1 MATLS
6 ELQDALREKLELN
19 GVLGKIRSQIRG
31 EIFKA
36 LDEREGFPI
45 PELSNENLLIND
57 LFREYLI
64 FNGYRSTLSV
74 FLAESGQPKL
84 SLGRIFMSTQL
95 HHQDDANSSK
105 LPLVY
110 SLIAKA
116 QYVPPPP
123 PPLPPAAVHRRLPPP
138 EEDSRRA
145 ALAPPREPSPHPRRS
160 VSPKVEEPRSV
171 VVDDRLY
178 ADRRYRAPADSA
190 APSLNTSWQSMRQ
203 QAATL
208 PEATLPAPSEVPA
221 SRANVREK
229 EDDRMRRS
237 NDGQREHVAQH
248 ASPRVD
254 EPAMRL
260 WDRSKAS
267 SPSRS
272 QERSPKADDVSSSVE
287 QQAMEIAIRRGGLAN
302 VKLRDASD
310 LVAQLEEMQQ
320 EELAASPSERAYS
333 DTFATSPTMDPRS
346 AAKSDA
352 PSPSHA
358 HVNAVEAV
366 PAPAGMSTQLLVQEP
381 VPETLSAQP
390 TTGSPLGALPPLA
403 APKGNLGQSMN
414 SDLVSEAS
422 AYSSIVSDLPEE
434 LDELLSD

>member
-1 MATLS
+1 M
-6 ELQDALREKLELN
+6 R
-19 GVLGKIRSQIRG
+19 
-31 EIFKA
+31 
-36 LDEREGFPI
+36 PI
-45 PELSNENLLIND
+45 QCVKKNKSVPYIA
-57 LFREYLI
+57 
-64 FNGYRSTLSV
+64 STSFIL
-74 FLAESGQPKL
+74 K
-84 SLGRIFMSTQL
+84 T
-95 HHQDDANSSK
+95 
-105 LPLVY
+105 Y
-110 SLIAKA
+110 SLLG
-116 QYVPPPP
+116 Y
-123 PPLPPAAVHRRLPPP
+123 AV
-138 EEDSRRA
+138 
-145 ALAPPREPSPHPRRS
+145 
-160 VSPKVEEPRSV
+160 V
-171 VVDDRLY
+171 
-178 ADRRYRAPADSA
+178 
-190 APSLNTSWQSMRQ
+190 LN
-203 QAATL
+203 
-208 PEATLPAPSEVPA
+208 
-221 SRANVREK
+221 N
-229 EDDRMRRS
+229 
-237 NDGQREHVAQH
+237 
-248 ASPRVD
+248 

-403 APKGNLGQSMN
+403 APKGEIPEYSLQVTYAAPSM
-414 SDLVSEAS
+414 
-422 AYSSIVSDLPEE
+422 
-434 LDELLSD
+434 